1 MHAQLLKKNKNAMCL
16 KWLFLVLKYDIMKTY
31 LRRKIMLVSCHG
43 IELSEAFLSVSKAI
57 SNKITNP
64 ILEGIKVVAE
74 DDTLTLCATDTELS
88 IEKKIKANIKE
99 EGEAVVPGKF
109 ITEFVKKLTN
119 EMIELELNEKNQMII
134 KYDDSQTIIQCYNV
148 LEYPSFK
155 KLESLEYFGISKKDL
170 KTIIS
175 KTIFSVSVDD
185 SRPILKGVLFDVDK
199 NTLNAIA
206 LDGYRLAKVKKNIS
220 SNLTTSIV
228 IPAKSLNE
236 ISRLLDDS
244 EEIINVYVDKSSLM
258 VDFGST
264 KVTTRLLE
272 GDFVNY
278 KQIISA
284 NYETVAIIN
293 KGQFEDALERA
304 SLLSKVGQGN
314 CVKFEVKEKNLCITS
329 NSELGNVKENVP
341 VSTTGKELLIAFN
354 ARYFIENLK
363 ANSDEFVK
371 ICFNSPANPCV
382 IVPVEGDEFLYLI
395 LPVRMIG

>member
-1 MHAQLLKKNKNAMCL
+1 
-16 KWLFLVLKYDIMKTY
+16 
-31 LRRKIMLVSCHG
+31 MLVSCHG
-43 IELSEAFLSVSKAI
+43 VELSDAFLSVSKAI

-64 ILEGIKVVAE
+64 ILEGIKIVAE
-74 DDTLTLCATDTELS
+74 GDILTLSATDTELS
-88 IEKKIKANIKE
+88 IERKIRANVKT

-109 ITEFVKKLTN
+109 ITEFIKKLTN

-134 KYDDSQTIIQCYNV
+134 KYDDSHSIIQCYNAA
-148 LEYPSFK
+148 EYPAFRKVETSN
-155 KLESLEYFGISKKDL
+155 YFGIAKKDL
-170 KTIIS
+170 KTIIN
-175 KTIFSVSVDD
+175 KTIFSVSIDD
-185 SRPILKGVLFDVDK
+185 SRPILKGVLFDIDK

-206 LDGYRLAKVKKNIS
+206 LDGYRLAKVKKNI
-220 SNLTTSIV
+220 TSGLETKIV
-228 IPAKSLNE
+228 IPAKSLGE

-244 EEIINVYVDKSSLM
+244 EEIINVYVDRNTLM
-258 VDFGST
+258 VDFGET

-284 NYETVAIIN
+284 NYETVCVIN
-293 KGQFEDALERA
+293 KAQFEDALERA

-329 NSELGNVKENVP
+329 NSELGNVKENVAINM
-341 VSTTGKELLIAFN
+341 TGKELLIAFN

-371 ICFNSPANPCV
+371 ICFNSSANPCV

-395 LPVRMIG
+395 LPVRIIG

>member
-1 MHAQLLKKNKNAMCL
+1 
-16 KWLFLVLKYDIMKTY
+16 
-31 LRRKIMLVSCHG
+31 MLVSCHG
-43 IELSEAFLSVSKAI
+43 VDLSEALLSVSKAI
-57 SNKITNP
+57 SNKVTNP
-64 ILEGIKVVAE
+64 ILEGIKIVAE
-74 DDTLTLCATDTELS
+74 DDKITLSATDTELS
-88 IEKKIKANIKE
+88 IEKKIKANIKV

-155 KLESLEYFGISKKDL
+155 RLESLEYFGISKKGL
-170 KTIIS
+170 KTIIN
-175 KTIFSVSVDD
+175 KTIFSVAVDD
-185 SRPILKGVLFDVDK
+185 SRPILKGVLFDIDR

-220 SNLTTSIV
+220 SNLTMSIV
-228 IPAKSLNE
+228 IPSKSLNE

-244 EEIINVYVDKSSLM
+244 DEIINVYVDRSTLM
-258 VDFGST
+258 VDFGDT
-264 KVTTRLLE
+264 KLTTRLLE

-284 NYETVAIIN
+284 NYETVCVVN
-293 KGQFEDALERA
+293 KVQFEDALERA

-314 CVKFEVKEKNLCITS
+314 CVKFDIKEKNLCITS

-341 VSTTGKELLIAFN
+341 VNTSGKELLIAFN
-354 ARYFIENLK
+354 ARYFIENLRV
-363 ANSDEFVK
+363 NNDEFVK

>member
-1 MHAQLLKKNKNAMCL
+1 
-16 KWLFLVLKYDIMKTY
+16 
-31 LRRKIMLVSCHG
+31 MLVSCHG
-43 IELSEAFLSVSKAI
+43 IELSDAFMSVSKAI

-74 DDTLTLCATDTELS
+74 DDTLTLSATDTELS
-88 IEKKIKANIKE
+88 IERKIKANIKA
-99 EGEAVVPGKF
+99 EGEGVVPGKF
-109 ITEFVKKLTN
+109 ITEFIKKLTN
-119 EMIELELNEKNQMII
+119 EMVEIEINEKNQMII
-134 KYDDSQTIIQCYNV
+134 RYDDSQSTIQCYNV

-155 KLESLEYFGISKKDL
+155 GVETMQYFGISQKDL
-170 KTIIS
+170 KTIIN
-175 KTIFSVSVDD
+175 KTIFSVAVDD
-185 SRPILKGVLFDVDK
+185 SRPILKGVLFDIEK

-206 LDGYRLAKVKKNIS
+206 LDGYRLAKVKKNIVS
-220 SNLTTSIV
+220 DLDVNIV
-228 IPAKSLNE
+228 IPAKSLSE

-244 EEIINVYVDKSSLM
+244 DDMINIYVDKNTLM
-258 VDFGST
+258 VDFGNT

-278 KQIISA
+278 KQIIAA
-284 NYETVAIIN
+284 NYETVCVIN
-293 KGQFEDALERA
+293 KEQFEDALERA

-341 VSTTGKELLIAFN
+341 VNTTGKELVIAFN
-354 ARYFIENLK
+354 ARYFIENLH
-363 ANSDEFVK
+363 ANTDEFIK

>member
-1 MHAQLLKKNKNAMCL
+1 
-16 KWLFLVLKYDIMKTY
+16 
-31 LRRKIMLVSCHG
+31 MLVSCHG
-43 IELSEAFLSVSKAI
+43 IELSDAFLSVSKAI
-57 SNKITNP
+57 SNKVTNP
-64 ILEGIKVVAE
+64 ILEGIKIVAE
-74 DDTLTLCATDTELS
+74 DDTLILCATDTELS

-119 EMIELELNEKNQMII
+119 EMVELEINEKNQMII

-170 KTIIS
+170 KTVIN
-175 KTIFSVSVDD
+175 KTIFSVAVDD
-185 SRPILKGVLFDVDK
+185 SRPILKGVLFDIDK

-206 LDGYRLAKVKKNIS
+206 LDGYRLAKVKKNIT
-220 SNLTTSIV
+220 SNLTLNIV

-236 ISRLLDDS
+236 ISRILDDS
-244 EEIINVYVDKSSLM
+244 DEIVNVYVDKSTLM
-258 VDFGST
+258 VDLGET
-264 KVTTRLLE
+264 KITTRLLE

-278 KQIISA
+278 KQIIAA
-284 NYETVAIIN
+284 NYETVCIVN
-293 KGQFEDALERA
+293 KAQFEDSLERA

-314 CVKFEVKEKNLCITS
+314 CVKFDVKEKNLCITS

-341 VSTTGKELLIAFN
+341 VNTNGKELLIAFN

-363 ANSDEFVK
+363 ANNEEFVK

>member
-1 MHAQLLKKNKNAMCL
+1 M
-16 KWLFLVLKYDIMKTY
+16 I
-31 LRRKIMLVSCHG
+31 VSCHG

-64 ILEGIKVVAE
+64 ILEGIKIVAE
-74 DDTLTLCATDTELS
+74 DDTLTLSATDTELS
-88 IEKKIKANIKE
+88 IEKKIKANIKV

-109 ITEFVKKLTN
+109 ITEFIKKLTN
-119 EMIELELNEKNQMII
+119 EMVELELNEKNQMSI
-134 KYDDSQTIIQCYNV
+134 KYDDSQTVIQCYNV

-155 KLESLEYFGISKKDL
+155 KLESMEYFGISKKDL
-170 KTIIS
+170 KTLIA
-175 KTIFSVSVDD
+175 KTIFSVAVDD
-185 SRPILKGVLFDVDK
+185 SRPILKGVLFDIDR
-199 NTLNAIA
+199 NEINAIA

-220 SNLTTSIV
+220 SNLQTNIV
-228 IPAKSLNE
+228 IPARSLNE

-244 EEIINVYVDKSSLM
+244 DEVINVYVDKSMLM
-258 VDFGST
+258 VDFGDT
-264 KVTTRLLE
+264 KLTTSLLE

-278 KQIISA
+278 KQIIAA
-284 NYETVAIIN
+284 NYETVCVIN
-293 KGQFEDALERA
+293 KEQFDDALERA

-341 VSTTGKELLIAFN
+341 VNMTGKELLIAFN
-354 ARYFIENLK
+354 ARYFIEDLK
-363 ANSDEFVK
+363 ANSEEFVK
-371 ICFNSPANPCV
+371 ICFNAPANPCV

>member
-1 MHAQLLKKNKNAMCL
+1 M
-16 KWLFLVLKYDIMKTY
+16 I
-31 LRRKIMLVSCHG
+31 VSCHG

-64 ILEGIKVVAE
+64 ILEGIKIVAE
-74 DDTLTLCATDTELS
+74 DDTLTLSATDTELS
-88 IEKKIKANIKE
+88 IEKKIKANIKV

-109 ITEFVKKLTN
+109 ITEFIKKLTN
-119 EMIELELNEKNQMII
+119 EMVELELNEKNQMSI
-134 KYDDSQTIIQCYNV
+134 KYDDSQTVIQCYNV

-155 KLESLEYFGISKKDL
+155 KLESMEYFGISKKDL
-170 KTIIS
+170 KTLIA
-175 KTIFSVSVDD
+175 KTIFSVAVDD
-185 SRPILKGVLFDVDK
+185 SRPILKGVLFDIDR
-199 NTLNAIA
+199 NEINAIA

-220 SNLTTSIV
+220 SNLQTNIV
-228 IPAKSLNE
+228 IPARSLNE

-244 EEIINVYVDKSSLM
+244 DEVINVYVDKSMLM
-258 VDFGST
+258 VDFGDT
-264 KVTTRLLE
+264 KLTTSLLE

-278 KQIISA
+278 KQIIAA
-284 NYETVAIIN
+284 NYETVCVIN
-293 KGQFEDALERA
+293 KEQFEDALERA

-341 VSTTGKELLIAFN
+341 VNMTGKELLIAFN
-354 ARYFIENLK
+354 ARYFIEDLK
-363 ANSDEFVK
+363 ANSEEFVK
-371 ICFNSPANPCV
+371 ICFNAPANPCV

>member
-1 MHAQLLKKNKNAMCL
+1 MQMCYNKNV
-16 KWLFLVLKYDIMKTY
+16 K
-31 LRRKIMLVSCHG
+31 RRNAKMIVSCHG

-64 ILEGIKVVAE
+64 ILEGIKIVAE
-74 DDTLTLCATDTELS
+74 DDTLTLSATDTELS
-88 IEKKIKANIKE
+88 IEKKIKANIKV

-109 ITEFVKKLTN
+109 ITEFIKKLTN
-119 EMIELELNEKNQMII
+119 EMVELELNEKNQMSI
-134 KYDDSQTIIQCYNV
+134 KYDDSQTVIQCYNV

-155 KLESLEYFGISKKDL
+155 KLESMEYFGISKKDL
-170 KTIIS
+170 KTLIA
-175 KTIFSVSVDD
+175 KTIFSVAVDD
-185 SRPILKGVLFDVDK
+185 SRPILKGVLFDIDR
-199 NTLNAIA
+199 NEINAIA

-220 SNLTTSIV
+220 SNLQTNIV
-228 IPAKSLNE
+228 IPARSLNE

-244 EEIINVYVDKSSLM
+244 DEVINVYVDKSMLM
-258 VDFGST
+258 VDFGDT
-264 KVTTRLLE
+264 KLTTSLLE

-278 KQIISA
+278 KQIIAA
-284 NYETVAIIN
+284 NYETVCVIN
-293 KGQFEDALERA
+293 KEQFEDALERA

-341 VSTTGKELLIAFN
+341 VNMTGKELLIAFN
-354 ARYFIENLK
+354 ARYFIEDLK
-363 ANSDEFVK
+363 ANSEEFVK
-371 ICFNSPANPCV
+371 ICFNAPANPCV

>member
-1 MHAQLLKKNKNAMCL
+1 
-16 KWLFLVLKYDIMKTY
+16 
-31 LRRKIMLVSCHG
+31 MLVSCHG
-43 IELSEAFLSVSKAI
+43 IELSDAFLSVSKAI

-64 ILEGIKVVAE
+64 ILEGIKIVAE
-74 DDTLTLCATDTELS
+74 DDTLTLSATDTELS
-88 IEKKIKANIKE
+88 IEKKIKANIKV
-99 EGEAVVPGKF
+99 EGEGVVPGKF

-119 EMIELELNEKNQMII
+119 EMIELEINEKNQMMIR
-134 KYDDSQTIIQCYNV
+134 YDDSQTIIQCYNV

-155 KLESLEYFGISKKDL
+155 GVETGAYFGISQKDL
-170 KTIIS
+170 KTIIN
-175 KTIFSVSVDD
+175 KTIFSVAVDD
-185 SRPILKGVLFDVDK
+185 SRPILKGVLFDIEN

-206 LDGYRLAKVKKNIS
+206 LDGYRLAKVKKNII
-220 SNLTTSIV
+220 SNLDLNIV
-228 IPAKSLNE
+228 VPAKSLSE

-244 EEIINVYVDKSSLM
+244 DDIINIYVDKTTLM
-258 VDFGST
+258 VDFGDT
-264 KVTTRLLE
+264 KLTTRLLE

-278 KQIISA
+278 KQIIAA
-284 NYETVAIIN
+284 NYETVCVVN
-293 KGQFEDALERA
+293 KEQFEDALERA

-341 VSTTGKELLIAFN
+341 VNMNGKELLIAFN

-371 ICFNSPANPCV
+371 VCFNSPANPCV
-382 IVPVEGDEFLYLI
+382 IVPVEGEEFLYLI

>member
-1 MHAQLLKKNKNAMCL
+1 
-16 KWLFLVLKYDIMKTY
+16 
-31 LRRKIMLVSCHG
+31 MLVSCHG
-43 IELSEAFLSVSKAI
+43 IELSDAFMSVSKAI

-64 ILEGIKVVAE
+64 ILEGIKIVAE
-74 DDTLTLCATDTELS
+74 DDTLTFSATDTELS
-88 IEKKIKANIKE
+88 IEKKIKANIKT

-109 ITEFVKKLTN
+109 ITEFIKKLTN
-119 EMIELELNEKNQMII
+119 EMIELELNERNQMII
-134 KYDDSQTIIQCYNV
+134 KYDDSQSIIQCYNV

-155 KLESLEYFGISKKDL
+155 SIESLDYFGISKKDL
-170 KTIIS
+170 KTIIN
-175 KTIFSVSVDD
+175 KTIFSVAVDD
-185 SRPILKGVLFDVDK
+185 SRPILKGVLFDIDK
-199 NTLNAIA
+199 NSLNAIA
-206 LDGYRLAKVKKNIS
+206 LDGYRLAKVKKNIV
-220 SNLTTSIV
+220 SNLTMSIV
-228 IPAKSLNE
+228 IPARSLAE

-244 EEIINVYVDKSSLM
+244 DDIVNVYVDKSTLM
-258 VDFGST
+258 VDFGDT
-264 KVTTRLLE
+264 KLTTRLLE

-278 KQIISA
+278 KQIIAA
-284 NYETVAIIN
+284 NYETVCVIN
-293 KGQFEDALERA
+293 KEQFEDALERA

-341 VSTTGKELLIAFN
+341 VNMTGKELLIAFN

-363 ANSDEFVK
+363 ANNDEFVK

>member
-1 MHAQLLKKNKNAMCL
+1 M
-16 KWLFLVLKYDIMKTY
+16 I
-31 LRRKIMLVSCHG
+31 VSCHG
-43 IELSEAFLSVSKAI
+43 IELSDAFQSVSKAI

-64 ILEGIKVVAE
+64 ILEGIKIVAE
-74 DDTLTLCATDTELS
+74 DDTLTLSATDTELS
-88 IEKKIKANIKE
+88 IERKIKANIKA

-109 ITEFVKKLTN
+109 ITEFIKKLTN
-119 EMIELELNEKNQMII
+119 EMIELELNEKNQMNI
-134 KYDDSQTIIQCYNV
+134 KYDDSHTVLQCYNV
-148 LEYPSFK
+148 SEYPAFK
-155 KLESLEYFGISKKDL
+155 SVDSMEYFGITKKDL
-170 KTIIS
+170 KTIIN
-175 KTIFSVSVDD
+175 KTIFSVAVDD
-185 SRPILKGVLFDVDK
+185 SRPILKGVLFDIEQ

-206 LDGYRLAKVKKNIS
+206 LDGYRLAKVKKHII
-220 SNLTTSIV
+220 SNLKTSIV
-228 IPAKSLNE
+228 IPAKSLSE

-244 EEIINVYVDKSSLM
+244 EEIINIYVDKSTM
-258 VDFGST
+258 MADFGDT

-278 KQIISA
+278 KQIIAA
-284 NYETVAIIN
+284 NYETVCVIN
-293 KGQFEDALERA
+293 KEQFEDALERA

-341 VSTTGKELLIAFN
+341 VNMTGKELLIAFN

-371 ICFNSPANPCV
+371 ICFNSPSNPCV
-382 IVPVEGDEFLYLI
+382 IVPVDGDEFLYLI